1 MGPLSGRTRSELAAR
16 AAHHGIAFSQYV
28 SDILAFAVGLPELAR
43 ELNQA
48 TLAPTEATPNTC
60 GVEPPVWGT
69 PRVPLPVYNLIR
81 EISAARGIKAAQF
94 VCDVCDAHVAGRS
107 LPDITTEEELL
118 MMA

>member
-1 MGPLSGRTRSELAAR
+1 MGPMSCRTRSELAAR

-28 SDILAFAVGLPELAR
+28 SDILALAVGLPELAR

-48 TLAPTEATPNTC
+48 TLALTEATTNTR

-81 EISAARGIKAAQF
+81 EISSARQITAAQF
-94 VCDVCDAHVAGRS
+94 VSEVCDAHVEGRP
-107 LPDITTEEELL
+107 LPDITIEGELL